1 MPRPL
6 PLLLVFLTALAV
18 PAALTA
24 QDTARPAA
32 KTAAKLKRD
41 PDLISQLEI
50 AAAGDAQTAFE
61 IVKRL
66 RPNWL
71 NVRGP
76 SSINL
81 PTPDVVIY
89 VNGVRR
95 GGPDT
100 LKDLP
105 ITGLNEIRHLRGTEA
120 TQRFGLGHENGAIL
134 VSFK

>member
-6 PLLLVFLTALAV
+6 PLLLLLLAALAV
-18 PAALTA
+18 PAALQA

>member
-6 PLLLVFLTALAV
+6 PLLLLLLAALAV
-18 PAALTA
+18 PAALQA

-32 KTAAKLKRD
+32 KTAAKLRRD

-134 VSFK
+134 VTIR

>member
-6 PLLLVFLTALAV
+6 PLLLLLLAALAV
-18 PAALTA
+18 PAALQA

-32 KTAAKLKRD
+32 KTAAKLRRD

-81 PTPDVVIY
+81 PTPDVVVY
-89 VNGVRR
+89 VNGVQR

-105 ITGLNEIRHLRGTEA
+105 TTGLNEIRHLRGTEA
-120 TQRFGLGHENGAIL
+120 TQRFGMGHENGAIL

>member
-6 PLLLVFLTALAV
+6 PLLLLLLAAPAV
-18 PAALTA
+18 PAALQA

-32 KTAAKLKRD
+32 KTAAKLRRD

>member
-6 PLLLVFLTALAV
+6 PVFLLLAALAA
-18 PAALTA
+18 PAALAA
-24 QDTARPAA
+24 QDTAKPQA
-32 KTAAKLKRD
+32 KAPAKLKRD
-41 PDLISQLEI
+41 PDLISQAEI
-50 AAAGDAQTAFE
+50 AAAGDIQTAFD

-66 RPNWL
+66 RPNWF

-81 PTPDVVIY
+81 PTPDVVVY